1 MARASSR
8 RESRSSVPT
17 GTSSI
22 RRSRR
27 WSLWRRGS
35 SSAVPMARA
44 LDRAGSA
51 RSNPQRATEVTTMFV
66 RDHDGNGGAATVAAK
81 PDALA
86 NAGPASWTVLA
97 YMAGDNDLEGSLLG
111 DLREM
116 ERVGSRPGSVE
127 IVAQIDRAPGYDTS
141 RGDWTGSR
149 RSLGTEG
156 PSPRQTG

>member
-1 MARASSR
+1 ML
-8 RESRSSVPT
+8 VH
-17 GTSSI
+17 
-22 RRSRR
+22 
-27 WSLWRRGS
+27 
-35 SSAVPMARA
+35 
-44 LDRAGSA
+44 
-51 RSNPQRATEVTTMFV
+51 
-66 RDHDGNGGAATVAAK
+66 DHDGNGGAATVAAK

-149 RSLGTEG
+149 RYYVTKAS
-156 PSPRQTG
+156 SPGKTDSKLLADLRRANTRDSRRVKDFIPFRVRGFPAT